1 MTEKQKNN
9 RMNKKHADTNTEA
22 KRERI
27 AKVMARAGL
36 CSRREAE
43 RWIEAGRVRVNGE
56 TLSTPAFT
64 VIASD
69 TVIVDNKP
77 MPVAQET
84 RLWRYHKPP
93 GLLTS
98 HNDPEG
104 RATVFEK
111 MPPEMPRV
119 VSVGR
124 LDINSE
130 GLLLLTNDG
139 ELARRLELPET
150 GWTRRYRVRV
160 HGIVKKHLL
169 EKLIQGIT
177 IEGVRYG
184 PVEATL
190 DSTQRANSWL
200 TVSIN
205 EGKNREVRRVMEHM
219 DLQVTRLIRLS
230 YGPFQLGKLGR
241 GSVSEITGK
250 ALREQLSV
258 QNPPEKKARA
268 NSRKRARSQ
277 NLEGTCTA
285 DNKPTKETN
294 LDKINS

>member
-1 MTEKQKNN
+1 MTKKQNSS
-9 RMNKKHADTNTEA
+9 DTN
-22 KRERI
+22 KPERI

-64 VIASD
+64 VTASD

-98 HNDPEG
+98 HKDPEG

-169 EKLIQGIT
+169 EKISQGVT
-177 IEGVRYG
+177 IEGIRYG

-200 TVSIN
+200 TVSLN
-205 EGKNREVRRVMEHM
+205 EGKNREVRRIMEHM

-241 GSVSEITGK
+241 GSVAEITGK

-258 QNPPEKKARA
+258 QNPLEKKARA

-277 NLEGTCTA
+277 KSETA
-285 DNKPTKETN
+285 CKASNKPNNKPAKKTN
-294 LDKINS
+294 S